1 MKKLGLTALCG
12 VMLFTSSTTAHATE
26 RLLPGLG
33 NTGYDV
39 QSYAVAYDYYPGK
52 TQMPASV
59 DITARAE
66 QTLSSFTLDAVA
78 RQVKSVTV
86 NGLAADQQLDN
97 AKEKLTVRPRIPLLP
112 GLPFQ
117 VRITFVADRSLE
129 PRSPSF
135 PEQDNFD
142 HWTDWN
148 GGFEL
153 MGQPNRSHLFF
164 PMNDLPSDKARVSFR
179 VSVPKGYQAV
189 ANGTLRSERT
199 KGARTTY
206 VFGTRDPIPTHVA
219 QLAVGHLTEFKGTG
233 PHGLPLRSFIDSS
246 KAKQAGPR
254 MALVPGQLKWV
265 EQAIGAPYPFET
277 YGVLGVGGVT
287 GYALE
292 SATLSMFNADY
303 LTAPPSDGDGTMIH
317 ELVHQYFGNAVS
329 VKSWDDMWL
338 SEGHA
343 AYYTGLYQDSKGQR
357 KLVDFMRDAWQ
368 FESGER
374 PKYGPPGRVTDLNGI
389 LFGTNPGGAVT
400 LYALRQKLGVQT
412 FQTIEKTF
420 FERYRN
426 KAASTQDYIDVVN
439 EVSGQ
444 ELKSYV
450 KAWIYGAKT
459 PPFPG

>member
-1 MKKLGLTALCG
+1 MATSM
-12 VMLFTSSTTAHATE
+12 VMLFTPITPGAPSAGE
-26 RLLPGLG
+26 RLMPTLG
-33 NTGYDV
+33 NGGYDV

-52 TQMPASV
+52 SQMPASV
-59 DITARAE
+59 DIVARAE
-66 QTLSSFTLDAVA
+66 QSLSSFTLDAVA
-78 RQVKSVTV
+78 LQVKSVTV
-86 NGLAADQQLDN
+86 NGLSAGFRLDN
-97 AKEKLTVRPRIPLLP
+97 QKEKLSVTPRIPLLQ
-112 GLPFQ
+112 GLPFR

-129 PRSPSF
+129 PRSPAF
-135 PEQDNFD
+135 PQQDNFD
-142 HWTDWN
+142 HWTDWA

-164 PMNDLPSDKARVSFR
+164 PMNDIPSDKARVSFR
-179 VSVPKGYQAV
+179 VSVPKGLQAV

-199 KGARTTY
+199 KAGRTTY

-219 QLAVGHLTEFKGTG
+219 QLAVGHLTETKGEG
-233 PHGLPLRSFIDSS
+233 PHGLPLRSFVDSS
-246 KAKQAGPR
+246 KAKAAGPWVAR
-254 MALVPGQLKWV
+254 VPEQLKWV

-303 LTAPPSDGDGTMIH
+303 LTGQPGSNDGTMIH
-317 ELVHQYFGNAVS
+317 ELIHQYFGNAVS
-329 VKSWDDMWL
+329 VKTWDDMWL

-343 AYYTGLYQDSKGQR
+343 AYYTGLYHDAKGR
-357 KLVDFMRDAWQ
+357 TKLVDFMRDAWQ
-368 FESGER
+368 FESEER
-374 PKYGPPGRVTDLNGI
+374 PKYGPPGRVTDLNGV

-400 LYALRQKLGVQT
+400 LYALRQKLGVKT
-412 FQTIEKTF
+412 FQEIEKTF
-420 FERYRN
+420 FERFRN

-444 ELKSYV
+444 DLTSYV
-450 KAWIYGAKT
+450 RSWIYGAKT

>member
-1 MKKLGLTALCG
+1 MKKIGLSALCG
-12 VMLFTSSTTAHATE
+12 VMLVTSSTTAQATE

-52 TQMPASV
+52 SQMPASV
-59 DITARAE
+59 DIVARAE
-66 QTLSSFTLDAVA
+66 QGLSSFTLDAVA

-86 NGLAADQQLDN
+86 NGLPAEYQLDN
-97 AKEKLTVRPRIPLLP
+97 TKEKLTVRPRIALLP
-112 GLPFQ
+112 GLPF
-117 VRITFVADRSLE
+117 RTAISFVADRSLE
-129 PRSPSF
+129 PKSPSF

-142 HWTDWN
+142 HWTDWQ

-164 PMNDLPSDKARVSFR
+164 PMNDIPSDKARVSFR

-199 KGARTTY
+199 KAGRTTY

-233 PHGLPLRSFIDSS
+233 PHGLPLRSFVDSS
-246 KAKQAGPR
+246 KAKDAGAR
-254 MALVPGQLKWV
+254 VGLVPEQLQWV
-265 EQAIGAPYPFET
+265 EEAIGAPYPFET

-303 LTAPPSDGDGTMIH
+303 LTGPVDGSDGTMVH

-329 VKSWDDMWL
+329 VKTWDDMWL

-343 AYYTGLYQDSKGQR
+343 AYYTGLYHDAKGRR
-357 KLVDFMRDAWQ
+357 KLDDFMRDAWQ
-368 FESGER
+368 FESEER
-374 PKYGPPGRVTDLNGI
+374 PKYGPPGRPTDLNGI

-400 LYALRQKLGVQT
+400 LYALRQKLGLKT
-412 FQTIEKTF
+412 FQQIEKTF
-420 FERYRN
+420 FERFRN
-426 KAASTQDYIDVVN
+426 QAASTQDYIDVVN

-444 ELKSYV
+444 DLTAFVRE
-450 KAWIYGAKT
+450 WIYGAKT
-459 PPFPG
+459 PAFPG